1 MSQSPNNERRCT
13 CVSCAECRGSGSVW
27 FSFSNRYLG
36 NSRCD
41 DLDDLRTCEECGGS
55 GLSEMCDVCQ
65 DERDVDAY
73 Y

>member
-1 MSQSPNNERRCT
+1 MAANNCTEVRCT
-13 CVSCAECRGSGSVW
+13 CVSCGECGGSGNVW
-27 FSFSNRYLG
+27 FSFGGRYLG
-36 NSRCD
+36 NRRCD

-55 GLSEMCDVCQ
+55 GLAEMCEVCQ